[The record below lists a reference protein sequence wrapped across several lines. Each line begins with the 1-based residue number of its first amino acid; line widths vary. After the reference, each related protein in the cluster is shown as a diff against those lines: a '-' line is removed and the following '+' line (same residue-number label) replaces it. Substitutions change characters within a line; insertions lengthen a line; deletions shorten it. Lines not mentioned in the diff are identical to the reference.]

1 MEPASCGCGQV
12 QRTRMVWAVEQAVE
26 EAAEEAVEQASEEVK
41 RVDQACE
48 VVEEEGFQ
56 WWRPHC

>member
-1 MEPASCGCGQV
+1 
-12 QRTRMVWAVEQAVE
+12 MVWAVEQAVE